1 MCYNVSR
8 QGGSAYENVGKKWD
22 IGVEEQEWF
31 HGLLPRV
38 EAERLLIEDG
48 DFLVRKSKD
57 PNTNEPRFVL
67 STFFKRHFHFIF
79 NNSDVRVIQR
89 HFRKT
94 VYIMK

>member
-1 MCYNVSR
+1 M
-8 QGGSAYENVGKKWD
+8 GKKWD
-22 IGVEEQEWF
+22 LGVEEQEWF

-57 PNTNEPRFVL
+57 PDTNEPRFVL
-67 STFFKRHFHFIF
+67 STFFKCHFHIIL